1 MTSFTKCGKCIAC
14 TRFNGRNGSGYQP
27 CHRPIP
33 PEVEAPPII
42 IDGPG
47 ITMSPSG
54 YKEKPSWYIVWLF
67 GLFVGISIGLL
78 IAKSL

>member
-33 PEVEAPPII
+33 PEVEAPPIT
-42 IDGPG
+42 IDGPE
-47 ITMSPSG
+47 ITLYGSASNDR
-54 YKEKPSWYIVWLF
+54 PSWYLIWLF
-67 GLFVGISIGLL
+67 GLLTGMSIGLL

>member
-14 TRFNGRNGSGYQP
+14 TRFNGRNGNGYQP

-47 ITMSPSG
+47 ITMSPSD

-67 GLFVGISIGLL
+67 GLFLGISIGLF